1 MPPAEV
7 SRYWMLLSAM
17 RMPTRLVEEC
27 GTGVIVSMVPTP
39 TRSGPGAFG
48 TTTAVPP
55 APACGTTTVPAA
67 GAGVTT
73 AGGGATTTGAGAGV
87 TLSCVTHAVSTARAR
102 GARTSFF
109 MGISYRWQEASN
121 SRSQVSSSRG
131 GTTDGAF
138 ARGRPDVAFRCC
150 GQRGLA
156 GQADHHD
163 RRL

>member
-17 RMPTRLVEEC
+17 RIPTRLVEEF

-67 GAGVTT
+67 GAGVPT
-73 AGGGATTTGAGAGV
+73 ARRGARANGARGGGGLSGVGHAGSTARVGGATGWRFTY
-87 TLSCVTHAVSTARAR
+87 VS
-102 GARTSFF
+102 
-109 MGISYRWQEASN
+109 
-121 SRSQVSSSRG
+121 
-131 GTTDGAF
+131 
-138 ARGRPDVAFRCC
+138 P
-150 GQRGLA
+150 
-156 GQADHHD
+156 
-163 RRL
+163 